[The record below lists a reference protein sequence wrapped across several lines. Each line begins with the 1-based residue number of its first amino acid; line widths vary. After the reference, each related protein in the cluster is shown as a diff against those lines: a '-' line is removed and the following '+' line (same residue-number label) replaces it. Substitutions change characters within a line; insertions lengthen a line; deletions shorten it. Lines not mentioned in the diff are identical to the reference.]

1 MSFICDRCG
10 KSFSTKQRL
19 LTHTSKKIK
28 CILNNSIND
37 AKTTVNVITQNDSNG
52 LIITHKLLTN
62 YSQPTKILSCK
73 YCGKEFTRKWNLI
86 RHHKHCNNL
95 SSNKRRQVIYE
106 NSESDNE
113 LSETSSEDIIQPKST
128 SDQPKSTSDQP
139 KSTSDNNIIDIK
151 KERIFICEYCGNLFK
166 ENWIKERHIKYRCKK
181 REDIIMQQQKTIG
194 ELHSKLEEKD
204 KKINK
209 REKKIE
215 RKNEKLK
222 KVYTEKEVLGKA
234 VNNYNFVFEACKN
247 SRDLRCPTIQY
258 EPPLQT
264 IKYKQPLQM
273 IEYKNN
279 YEVIDGGDEIDT
291 DNDTENDN
299 RSENEDDLKNGENDI
314 KQEDIVENGEKE
326 NSPIKFVKDQVEF
339 YINLGARNG
348 ITAMIKKLI
357 VDNIKI
363 TDRGAWCI
371 DPNRSNFII
380 KSNGMMFQ
388 DRNGQD
394 LLSIIMP
401 GIEKIFF
408 DDLNYWSN
416 KLQAEGYIK
425 STGTIENLYKRQ
437 TFVREMRD
445 KVVRKCIAHDIGAPL
460 YADRKKIIEQ
470 LKQENFENINII
482 FEDTPIETHHIVEI
496 D

>member
-181 REDIIMQQQKTIG
+181 RED
-194 ELHSKLEEKD
+194 
-204 KKINK
+204 
-209 REKKIE
+209 
-215 RKNEKLK
+215 
-222 KVYTEKEVLGKA
+222 
-234 VNNYNFVFEACKN
+234 
-247 SRDLRCPTIQY
+247 
-258 EPPLQT
+258 
-264 IKYKQPLQM
+264 
-273 IEYKNN
+273 
-279 YEVIDGGDEIDT
+279 
-291 DNDTENDN
+291 
-299 RSENEDDLKNGENDI
+299 
-314 KQEDIVENGEKE
+314 
-326 NSPIKFVKDQVEF
+326 
-339 YINLGARNG
+339 
-348 ITAMIKKLI
+348 
-357 VDNIKI
+357 
-363 TDRGAWCI
+363 
-371 DPNRSNFII
+371 
-380 KSNGMMFQ
+380 
-388 DRNGQD
+388 
-394 LLSIIMP
+394 
-401 GIEKIFF
+401 
-408 DDLNYWSN
+408 
-416 KLQAEGYIK
+416 
-425 STGTIENLYKRQ
+425 
-437 TFVREMRD
+437 
-445 KVVRKCIAHDIGAPL
+445 
-460 YADRKKIIEQ
+460 
-470 LKQENFENINII
+470 
-482 FEDTPIETHHIVEI
+482 
-496 D
+496 